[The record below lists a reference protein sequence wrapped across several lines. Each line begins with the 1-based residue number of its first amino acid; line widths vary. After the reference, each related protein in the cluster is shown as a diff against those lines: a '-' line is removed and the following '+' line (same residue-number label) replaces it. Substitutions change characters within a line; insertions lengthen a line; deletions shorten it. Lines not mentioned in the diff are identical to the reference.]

1 MKEKFIELCKNE
13 EIVEKMKSLKTEE
26 AFCSFLNENGIEA
39 NSMQEFQQIMM
50 PTGVELDENELA
62 ELTGG
67 AAGCL
72 GYGMSDKGFSFDT
85 GACLGYGTSY
95 KGAAGETTGLGF
107 ALCYG
112 PGIGFGS
119 FGGKNESRKKK

>member
-67 AAGCL
+67 SAGCFA
-72 GYGMSDKGFSFDT
+72 YGSSENGGSFDT
-85 GACLGYGTSY
+85 GVCVYYGTSY
-95 KGAAGETTGLGF
+95 KGDETTGFGF

-112 PGIGFGS
+112 PGIGFGGFS
-119 FGGKNESRKKK
+119 GKNEK